1 MINQV
6 WIKQINGGG
15 KIKTELL
22 NMFSK
27 GLSVCLLYKKVS
39 SEDDNDL
46 RDFLEI
52 PILRGLILR
61 IPQSKMKVLG
71 NVQIENK

>member
-1 MINQV
+1 
-6 WIKQINGGG
+6 
-15 KIKTELL
+15 
-22 NMFSK
+22 MFSK

-52 PILRGLILR
+52 PVLRGLILR
-61 IPQSKMKVLG
+61 IPQSKMKLLG
-71 NVQIENK
+71 NVKIENK